1 MIAFSYTY
9 GQKVQENSIVV
20 IGSDTF
26 ALVQIKDIRLSQN
39 KHIQAKKYIEYSD
52 SLTIEIERQQ
62 KEINERK
69 MLSIQQTKRDS
80 LQNVVYYLLK
90 DKYNSLKK
98 DYNKLKAPKL
108 NGIIGGGLSASYYLD
123 SKQFNNVAV
132 NLNLGLI
139 FKRKYITSFDIG
151 IGLNR
156 SLVFGL
162 NGGLVF

>member
-98 DYNKLKAPKL
+98 DFNKLAKPKL
-108 NGIIGGGLSASYYLD
+108 NGIIGGGISTNYNVDSENLSS
-123 SKQFNNVAV
+123 VAL
-132 NLNLGLI
+132 NLNLGVMI
-139 FKRKYITSFDIG
+139 RRKYITSLQVGFNLNKEIV
-151 IGLNR
+151 IGLNG
-156 SLVFGL
+156 LFVF
-162 NGGLVF
+162 